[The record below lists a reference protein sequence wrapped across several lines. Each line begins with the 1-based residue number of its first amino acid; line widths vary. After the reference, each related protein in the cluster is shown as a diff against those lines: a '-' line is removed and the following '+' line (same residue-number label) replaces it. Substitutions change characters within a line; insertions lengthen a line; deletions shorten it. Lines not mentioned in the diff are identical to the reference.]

1 MQRKL
6 YGNKIEPACKWC
18 EIGTLSADGR
28 AVHCPRKGVVPLYHH
43 CRKFIYTPLKRDPL
57 VRERTAS
64 FLPEDFSL

>member
-6 YGNKIEPACKWC
+6 YGNQIEPACRWC

-43 CRKFIYTPLKRDPL
+43 CRRFIYTPLKREPAGAPA
-57 VRERTAS
+57 RPS
-64 FLPEDFSL
+64 FLPEEFSL